1 MAKLPTFR
9 SEEEEAEFWAAHD
22 LTEFDE
28 DLEPA
33 DVRCVRP
40 EQVITLRLSRA
51 DVEALRRAARRRGI
65 GYTTLARM
73 WLHER
78 LELEAKGGAR

>member
-9 SEEEEAEFWAAHD
+9 SEEEEAEFWAAHELTAFEED
-22 LTEFDE
+22 LT
-28 DLEPA
+28 PA

-40 EQVITLRLSRA
+40 EQVVAVRLSRA
-51 DVEALRRAARRRGI
+51 DVEALRRAARRKGI

-73 WLHER
+73 WIHER
-78 LELEAKGGAR
+78 LRQEEVL